1 MKVSRPVIVA
11 SLLLLFV
18 SVLQTKSLSAAAAP
32 PPGACIY
39 ALDPSASAAFQIA
52 GAQSTYTACG
62 VVVESTSSSGFEMEG
77 AGTLYLENHAQ
88 VSVVGGASLTGQTYL
103 YDTISAKDVSAV
115 QTTNPG
121 DPFASL
127 AAPTSG
133 TIVGKSATYY
143 DMNSKP
149 ANNTILPGVYC
160 GGLTIGN
167 TNGTT
172 FTFSPGV
179 YILAGGG
186 LTLQSQAKVAGTG
199 VTFYNTSSTGWG
211 CSGSSNYT
219 PVTISGQVT
228 ATFTAPTSGTYNGI
242 LFFGNRTGCSTKGS
256 CTDQINGGSTAI
268 LNGALY
274 FASDEI
280 MITGSNASG
289 YMELVADK
297 IYINGNSNFGNNGNP
312 FDGITV
318 SVSPAT
324 ASLSASQPQQFTAT
338 VANTAN
344 TAVTWTI
351 SPSVGGISSSGL
363 YTAPSSITAQQTV
376 TVTAT
381 SQTDTSKTG
390 TAIITLTPPVT
401 KTAPTISFTV
411 ANQTYGVAPFTVA
424 ATSNSSGAITYSVVS
439 GPATISGSTVTITG
453 VGTVVLQAS
462 QVASGNYTAG
472 TKTTSFTVSAEAP
485 TITFSVAGQT
495 YGVAPFTVAA
505 TSNSSGAITYS
516 VVSGPATISGS
527 TVTITGVGTVV
538 LQASQAASGNYT
550 AGTQTAS
557 FMVSAESPT
566 IAFTVANQT
575 YGVAPFTVSATS
587 NSSGAIT
594 FSVVSG
600 PATIS
605 GSTVTITGVGT
616 VVLQAS
622 QVASGNYTA
631 GTKTT
636 SFTVSAEAPTI
647 TFSVAGQTYGVAPFT
662 VAATSNSSGA
672 ITYSVVSGPATISGS
687 TVTITGVGTVVLQ
700 ASQAASG
707 NYTAGTQTAS
717 FMVSAESPT
726 IAFTVANQTYG
737 VAPFT
742 VSATSN
748 SSGAITYSVVSGP
761 ATISGSTVTITG
773 VGTVVL
779 QASQVA
785 SGNYTAGTQTASF
798 MVSAESPT
806 ITFSV
811 ANQTY
816 GVAPFTVAATS
827 NSSGV
832 IT

>member
-1 MKVSRPVIVA
+1 MKVSRSAIIAPLFLLAFLLSTEKLVA
-11 SLLLLFV
+11 LP
-18 SVLQTKSLSAAAAP
+18 AP

-39 ALDPSASAAFQIA
+39 ALDSSASAAFQIA

-88 VSVVGGASLTGQTYL
+88 VSVVGGADLTGQTYL
-103 YDTISAKDVSAV
+103 YDTISGKDVSAV
-115 QTTNPG
+115 ETTNPG

-149 ANNTILPGVYC
+149 ANNTISPGIYC
-160 GGLTIGN
+160 GGLEIGN

-172 FTFSPGV
+172 FTFSSGV

-186 LTLQSQAKVAGTG
+186 LTLESQAKVAGTG
-199 VTFYNTSSTGWG
+199 VTFYNTSSSGWG

-228 ATFTAPTSGTYNGI
+228 ATLSAPTSGTYTGI

-256 CTDQINGGSTAI
+256 CNDQINGGSTAI

-280 MITGSNASG
+280 MITGSNATG

-297 IYINGNSNFGNNGNP
+297 IYINGNSSFGNNGNP

-318 SVSPAT
+318 TVSPAT
-324 ASLSASQPQQFTAT
+324 VSLSASQTQQFSAT

-351 SPSVGGISSSGL
+351 SPSVGSISTSGL

-390 TAIITLTPPVT
+390 TATITLTPPVT
-401 KTAPTISFTV
+401 KTAPTIV
-411 ANQTYGVAPFTVA
+411 
-424 ATSNSSGAITYSVVS
+424 
-439 GPATISGSTVTITG
+439 
-453 VGTVVLQAS
+453 
-462 QVASGNYTAG
+462 
-472 TKTTSFTVSAEAP
+472 
-485 TITFSVAGQT
+485 
-495 YGVAPFTVAA
+495 
-505 TSNSSGAITYS
+505 
-516 VVSGPATISGS
+516 
-527 TVTITGVGTVV
+527 
-538 LQASQAASGNYT
+538 
-550 AGTQTAS
+550 
-557 FMVSAESPT
+557 
-566 IAFTVANQT
+566 
-575 YGVAPFTVSATS
+575 
-587 NSSGAIT
+587 
-594 FSVVSG
+594 
-600 PATIS
+600 
-605 GSTVTITGVGT
+605 
-616 VVLQAS
+616 
-622 QVASGNYTA
+622 
-631 GTKTT
+631 
-636 SFTVSAEAPTI
+636 
-647 TFSVAGQTYGVAPFT
+647 
-662 VAATSNSSGA
+662 
-672 ITYSVVSGPATISGS
+672 
-687 TVTITGVGTVVLQ
+687 
-700 ASQAASG
+700 
-707 NYTAGTQTAS
+707 
-717 FMVSAESPT
+717 
-726 IAFTVANQTYG
+726 FTVANQTYG

-779 QASQVA
+779 QASQA
-785 SGNYTAGTQTASF
+785 AAGNYTAGTQNATF
-798 MVSAESPT
+798 TVSAEAPT
-806 ITFSV
+806 ITFTVANQTYGVAPFTVSATSNSSGAITYSVVSGPATISGSTVTITGVGTVVLQASQAAAGNYTAGTQNATFTVSAEAPTITFTV

-827 NSSGV
+827 NSSGAIAYSV
-832 IT
+832 VSGPATISGSTVTITGVGTVVLQASQAAAGNYTAGTQNATFTVSAEAPTITFTVANQTYGVAAVHGRSDFELIGRDHLFGGFGPGNHLGLDGHHHRRGHGGVAGLSGCCGELHCGNAERNVHRVG